1 MVAVVF
7 EDVAVVTVVVVVVVA
22 AADAHQSFLLTLA
35 SFLSYNQH

>member
-7 EDVAVVTVVVVVVVA
+7 EDVAVVTVVVVVVA

>member
-22 AADAHQSFLLTLA
+22 AADAHQSFLLTRA